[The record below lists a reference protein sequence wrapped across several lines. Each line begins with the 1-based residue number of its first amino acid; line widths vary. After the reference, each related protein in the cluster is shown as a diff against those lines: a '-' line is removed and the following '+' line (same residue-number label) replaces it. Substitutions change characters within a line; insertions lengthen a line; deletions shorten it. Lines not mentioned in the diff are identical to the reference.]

1 MAALSPAT
9 RAARELRFFKS
20 RLIIALR
27 SVAGRSVARLNQTG
41 RNPLRVGSMRRPPL
55 SSRAMQYM
63 LALLIADAPGALIEL
78 CGVNL
83 LERLLRIL
91 QRLGF
96 RRAVVFSTTPEIV
109 GAELAKRSWPREQ
122 ITADLV
128 SSAIKP
134 LTAQWLLEQ
143 TESDSFSIVPA
154 NIYCDSRLLA
164 ALCAKDSSAALVDSN
179 PPEFARQIIRNPC
192 GPALITRDFLF
203 ALSPAAPFFNE
214 LTKKIDHAKIDI
226 VDAAKVNDYI
236 VSMRRRVRPLCFPV
250 SAEQDC
256 RLAERVILDSAQ
268 KGTLDL
274 PAYIHGPIETRII
287 SLLCKTRITPNQI
300 TIAGFIIGSSATAAF
315 AVGRIGL
322 GILAALTFGIV
333 DGLDGKQSR
342 VKIETTERGKWEHH
356 LDYLI
361 ENSWWAAIAFYLWRS
376 GQFPNV
382 FYFFAL
388 LIGAHLLDEF
398 AKRRAKMAKGR
409 LLDDVTPFDRAFRL
423 IAARRNVYVWIL
435 ACGFLLDAFPQS
447 YAVICGWAALSAAVH
462 LMRSIWICDSRVR
475 RFVGIR
481 S

>member
-1 MAALSPAT
+1 M
-9 RAARELRFFKS
+9 
-20 RLIIALR
+20 
-27 SVAGRSVARLNQTG
+27 
-41 RNPLRVGSMRRPPL
+41 
-55 SSRAMQYM
+55 
-63 LALLIADAPGALIEL
+63 EL
-78 CGVNL
+78 CGVDL

-96 RRAVVFSTTPEIV
+96 RRAIVFSTTPKLV
-109 GAELAKRSWPREQ
+109 AAELAHRSWAREQ
-122 ITADLV
+122 ITVHLV
-128 SSAIKP
+128 SGAIGP
-134 LTAQWLLEQ
+134 LTPKLVLEQ
-143 TESDSFSIVPA
+143 SPSERFLIIPA
-154 NIYCDSRLLA
+154 NIYCDARLLA
-164 ALCAKDSSAALVDSN
+164 ALCAKESSAALVDSN
-179 PPEFARQIIRNPC
+179 PPEFARSLIRNPC
-192 GPALITRDFLF
+192 GPALVTREFLF
-203 ALSPAAPFFNE
+203 ALPPTAPFSEE
-214 LTKKIDHAKIDI
+214 LKNKIDNRKIDTM
-226 VDAAKVNDYI
+226 DAAAEDDYI
-236 VSMRRRVRPLCFPV
+236 ITMRRRVRPVCFPAPPEQSRR
-250 SAEQDC
+250 SAE
-256 RLAERVILDSAQ
+256 RIILDSAQ

-274 PAYIHGPIETRII
+274 PAYFHAPIETGII

-300 TIAGFIIGSSATAAF
+300 TIAGFIIGCGATVAF
-315 AVGRIGL
+315 AAGRVGL
-322 GILAALTFGIV
+322 GILAALVFGIV

-342 VKIETTERGKWEHH
+342 VKIEMTERGKWEHH

-361 ENSWWAAIAFYLWRS
+361 ENSWWAVIAFHLWRS

-435 ACGFLLDAFPQS
+435 ACGLLLDAFPQS

-462 LMRSIWICDSRVR
+462 LMRSIWICDSGVR